1 MWDYCVNRPLSFPG
15 YADEWDE
22 DQWADHIEKVT
33 KRIQSIQ
40 YLFDSESCDYWFGQH
55 WRKSMRYTRHTSR
68 QWMSRANYI
77 MTCLIMPNHDWFHV
91 ADDDRNEGSTHH
103 YVINNQGEVLDSQGL
118 ALQFNLDEYQKT
130 FSDTKVSSDHAVR
143 DRIDEINEDYR
154 KLSLMLNYTPDCC
167 PSAQG

>member
-1 MWDYCVNRPLSFPG
+1 
-15 YADEWDE
+15 
-22 DQWADHIEKVT
+22 
-33 KRIQSIQ
+33 
-40 YLFDSESCDYWFGQH
+40 
-55 WRKSMRYTRHTSR
+55 MRYTSR

-77 MTCLIMPNHDWFHV
+77 MTFLIMPNHDWFHV
-91 ADDDRNEGSTHH
+91 ADDDMNEGSTHH

-118 ALQFNLDEYQKT
+118 ALQFDLDEYQKT
-130 FSDTKVSSDHAVR
+130 FSDTNVSSDHAVR